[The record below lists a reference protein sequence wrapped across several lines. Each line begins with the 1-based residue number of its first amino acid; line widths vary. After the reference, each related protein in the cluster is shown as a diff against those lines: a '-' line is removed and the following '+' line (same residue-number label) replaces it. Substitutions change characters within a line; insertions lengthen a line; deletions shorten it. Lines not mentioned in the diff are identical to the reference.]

1 VPKSRSRERN
11 PTATRARI
19 AQAALELFERQ
30 GYVGTTIDEI
40 AEAAGVGR
48 RTIFEHFP
56 TKQAM
61 LFDHLVVRREVALQR
76 LKERPESEPP
86 LVSLHAV
93 MRDLCQAGYDQAFL
107 DQIRAVL
114 EADPTAAL
122 PELSRGT
129 MTFQH
134 NVIATLQSRAGSK
147 ASLLELHALTEMVSG
162 WFLTAIRIYFKERRR
177 SLVRCFDDVVAACV
191 RATADDLRGAN

>member
-1 VPKSRSRERN
+1 MSRTRERD
-11 PTATRARI
+11 PAATRARI
-19 AQAALELFERQ
+19 AQAALELFEQQ
-30 GYVGTTIDEI
+30 GYAETTIDQI

-56 TKQAM
+56 TKQAI

-76 LKERPESEPP
+76 LAERPASEPP

-93 MRDLCQAGYDQAFL
+93 IRELCHEGYDRAFL

-114 EADPTAAL
+114 AADATVAL
-122 PELSRGT
+122 PELSLGT
-129 MTFQH
+129 MRFQQ
-134 NVIATLQSRAGSK
+134 NVIAALQRRGGPRRST
-147 ASLLELHALTEMVSG
+147 LELHALAEMVFG
-162 WFLTAIRIYFKERRR
+162 WFLTAIRIYFKDGRR

-191 RATADDLRGAN
+191 RAVGEDLPGQE